1 MSGCQRRVE
10 SKRLDESASSPESKI
25 LFVSQESSADV
36 VREALGLG
44 ARGNVVKTNAGSEL
58 LEGVNA
64 LLQGDQFVSR
74 RFSGHD
80 FVGASDLHVPA
91 LSRTQVHPSAALTL
105 PQIAEMLADVADQ
118 VLLMNRDLADLL
130 RGLRP

>member
-1 MSGCQRRVE
+1 
-10 SKRLDESASSPESKI
+10 
-25 LFVSQESSADV
+25 VSQESSADV

-80 FVGASDLHVPA
+80 FVGASDLHVSASNTRPFSSNVMAWKFA
-91 LSRTQVHPSAALTL
+91 LFPW
-105 PQIAEMLADVADQ
+105 
-118 VLLMNRDLADLL
+118 
-130 RGLRP
+130 